1 MRAIWIVPFLMASSL
16 AADPATVEAIT
27 AQQTGEGWRFDVTIR
42 HADTGWDDYADGW
55 RVLDMEGNIL
65 GTRILHHPHVN
76 EQPFTRSLTGVTI
89 PAGITEVQIETK
101 DSVGGWVGTGQ
112 VLDLRDP
119 NYAR

>member
-1 MRAIWIVPFLMASSL
+1 MRAIWSVPFLMSSSL

-27 AQQTGEGWRFDVTIR
+27 AQQTGEGWHFDVTIR

-101 DSVGGWVGTGQ
+101 DSVGGWGGTGQ